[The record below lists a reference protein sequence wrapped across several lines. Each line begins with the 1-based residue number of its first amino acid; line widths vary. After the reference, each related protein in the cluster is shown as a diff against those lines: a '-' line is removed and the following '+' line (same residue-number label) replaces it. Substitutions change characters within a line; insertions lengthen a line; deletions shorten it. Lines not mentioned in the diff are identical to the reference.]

1 MLIADLPVV
10 ATVRRAVEKVAF
22 HHSELHGL
30 VRLRLFARALRKLL
44 VEQVTARVR
53 WRESVEAMAAEGITT
68 MVECGAGKVLSVMN
82 RRTAKAINGVTLGT
96 PEELEKFANSI

>member
-1 MLIADLPVV
+1 MQPAADAMEAALANVALTAPSIPVYANV
-10 ATVRRAVEKVAF
+10 TAAPVSDVD
-22 HHSELHGL
+22 SI
-30 VRLRLFARALRKLL
+30 RKLL